1 MADEDIYEL
10 PNEREE
16 RIELN
21 KRYRAIPLK
30 DTTFRTLRKYF
41 SAAANLYGIIK
52 LRKLYEIISSQCPN
66 LVTREEFLKFAN
78 VAKDEVEGYTILG
91 EKDIYINGKKTPFM
105 DYEVIDIITLWG
117 DDEENEEYHYD
128 TLKRQ
133 QEGKPFYIP
142 EKKVFLKYC
151 ELGFYESTEQS
162 QKLYDF
168 LVERLGM
175 SDSNAE
181 EAIKDFTDA
190 LIHDS
195 QDPIA
200 NLNYLGE
207 VYNADVDL
215 NKNGLQTFIDLFIA
229 FSNNSRMQC
238 NRGYTPEEIKEIMP
252 EPKLEAS
259 LLMSLGQNFKQEIA
273 KGNVKA
279 EDLRREVLSIN
290 GLPEMV
296 RFSLLKEIADAE
308 KLAPKPK
315 KVGRNDPCPCGSGKK
330 YKNCCGR

>member
-1 MADEDIYEL
+1 MADEEIFEL

-52 LRKLYEIISSQCPN
+52 LRKLYEIISAQCPN
-66 LVTREEFLKFAN
+66 LITREEFLKFAEI
-78 VAKDEVEGYTILG
+78 AKDEIEGYAIFG
-91 EKDIYINGKKTPFM
+91 EKDFYIDGKETPFM
-105 DYEVIDIITLWG
+105 DYEVIDTITLWG
-117 DDEENEEYHYD
+117 DDEENGEYHYD

-142 EKKVFLKYC
+142 EKKVFLRYC
-151 ELGFYESTEQS
+151 ELGFHEATEHS

-168 LVERLGM
+168 LVSRLGI
-175 SDSNAE
+175 SGDKAE
-181 EAIKDFTDA
+181 EAIKDFTDS
-190 LIHDS
+190 LNHDS
-195 QDPIA
+195 QNPIA

-215 NKNGLQTFIDLFIA
+215 SKKDLQTFIDLFTD

-238 NRGYTPEEIKEIMP
+238 NRGHTPMELRELMPPSKKPPQMTLGPNIRQRIASGEISAEEMRKDVLAMKDIP
-252 EPKLEAS
+252 ELT
-259 LLMSLGQNFKQEIA
+259 
-273 KGNVKA
+273 
-279 EDLRREVLSIN
+279 
-290 GLPEMV
+290 

-308 KLAPKPK
+308 KLAPKPQ

-330 YKNCCGR
+330 YKHCCGR